1 MAKKKLQ
8 RIQAV
13 KNFANVSHAPHEL
26 KGGWQRIFA
35 NNNPITVELGCGRGD
50 VLLAL
55 AERHKNRNFVGVDLK
70 GVRLWAA
77 AKQALDKDLK
87 NVYFI
92 CSNILDL
99 PDAFEPGDIS
109 EFWVTFPDPYPKKPR
124 KRMTAKKYLDVY
136 MKISKPGAVIRLKT
150 DDDDFY
156 QFSIKSLAD
165 YGCTILS
172 TNGDVHGQREI
183 DSDLQI
189 LTTYERR
196 HIANGLKIKYIE
208 FSLPSDEQGAT

>member
-1 MAKKKLQ
+1 M
-8 RIQAV
+8 
-13 KNFANVSHAPHEL
+13 SC
-26 KGGWQRIFA
+26 W
-35 NNNPITVELGCGRGD
+35 
-50 VLLAL
+50 
-55 AERHKNRNFVGVDLK
+55 
-70 GVRLWAA
+70 
-77 AKQALDKDLK
+77 KDLK

-165 YGCTILS
+165 YGCDDDFYQFSIKSLADYGCTILS